1 MRKHRNLMVA
11 ALATV
16 ANILPLVARA
26 DDYRWDTGIDYTRF
40 SGPGEDVDYWS
51 LGGSY
56 YLRDVA
62 TDGLPL
68 QEAAYLGRAS
78 SVSAAVSRF
87 DSPFGDFDQW
97 RLSGE
102 FYVPSA
108 WLYFSA
114 GLTGSDTLG
123 IAVDDGGDV
132 TLTRGNDT
140 AWNATIGITPFD
152 GLRLSTS
159 FYQHQDYE
167 PNLDVKYV
175 GRLGNDHWY
184 GFGVNL
190 VDPDGDDL
198 TYAVSGDY
206 FIDRTLRVGGELGEH
221 HWGISADKFFTERLS
236 VGLRYRDFDE
246 GDGDTLTLR
255 VAMRF

>member
-1 MRKHRNLMVA
+1 MRKHRDPTVA
-11 ALATV
+11 ALAI
-16 ANILPLVARA
+16 AAGILPLLARA
-26 DDYRWDTGIDYTRF
+26 DDYRWDTGVDYSRF
-40 SGPGEDVDYWS
+40 SGSGEDTDYWS
-51 LGGSY
+51 LGGTY
-56 YLRDVA
+56 YLRDVT
-62 TDGLPL
+62 TDELPL

-123 IAVDDGGDV
+123 ITVDDDGDV
-132 TLTRGNDT
+132 SIARGNDT
-140 AWNATIGITPFD
+140 AWDATIGITPFD

-159 FYQHQDYE
+159 FHQHLDYE

-190 VDPDGDDL
+190 VDPDGGDL

-206 FIDRTLRVGGELGEH
+206 FIDRTLRVGAELGEH
-221 HWGISADKFFTERLS
+221 HFGVSVDKFFTDRLS

-246 GDGDTLTLR
+246 ADGDVLTLR
-255 VAMRF
+255 ASWRF